1 MTDILLNRFLE
12 YYDMSA
18 YYNLLVAK
26 GINCLEDLLNAT
38 KQVFKKIFD
47 FKLIPSI
54 WISL

>member
-38 KQVFKKIFD
+38 KQVFKKIYD
-47 FKLIPSI
+47 FKLKPSI